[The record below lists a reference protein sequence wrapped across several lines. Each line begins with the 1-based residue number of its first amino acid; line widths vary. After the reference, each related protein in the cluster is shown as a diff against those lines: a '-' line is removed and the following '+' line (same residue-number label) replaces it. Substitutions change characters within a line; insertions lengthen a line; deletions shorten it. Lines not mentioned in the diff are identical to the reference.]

1 MFYDQFGRLA
11 PHQIA
16 LVSLGVALLLLGVW
30 VVSAVQPT
38 GDGGVDV
45 GTWVE
50 EDEAIR
56 MEAEESPLLGRAHV
70 EEPLSYEHDER
81 EGEQERIH
89 RYEYE
94 HGQEPPSSAST
105 LAAEGYPQPQP
116 HRHLPPGISAASVP
130 TSPAIPSPISPTGP
144 WSPTTPVSPGT
155 GMYSPTSRRRRPR
168 YGTLLPDFAPVGAPT
183 GFAIGL
189 GAASPGF
196 VLRPGSFSVPAGKRV
211 RSRSE
216 GTGGIEAVIRGDG
229 VGGVV
234 GGGSAVSPPV
244 GLGVRT
250 MRRSESDF
258 AHGLGGDNDDVIDE
272 EGLGGGQQDSENEV
286 ERQLRGWRWTQPRR
300 SIWDRF
306 WNRDRG
312 VRLPEDTEGQ

>member
-1 MFYDQFGRLA
+1 VFYDQFGRLA

-56 MEAEESPLLGRAHV
+56 MEAEESPLLGREQF

-81 EGEQERIH
+81 EGEHDQIH
-89 RYEYE
+89 GYEYE

-105 LAAEGYPQPQP
+105 LAAEGYPQPQLHP
-116 HRHLPPGISAASVP
+116 RHLPGISAASVP

-144 WSPTTPVSPGT
+144 WSPTTVSGA

-216 GTGGIEAVIRGDG
+216 GTGGIEAVIRGVG
-229 VGGVV
+229 VGVVV
-234 GGGSAVSPPV
+234 GGGSVGSPPV
-244 GLGVRT
+244 GLGVRA
-250 MRRSESDF
+250 MRRSESDS
-258 AHGLGGDNDDVIDE
+258 ARGGLGGDNDAVIEE
-272 EGLGGGQQDSENEV
+272 EGLGGGQHENENEV

-306 WNRDRG
+306 WNRDQG
-312 VRLPEDTEGQ
+312 VRLPEDSEGQ